1 MEVITIFPTYL
12 LILLAGALVSALV
25 YCFLNHKDKGVIGRA
40 CLTVLLSA
48 ALGFVCGK
56 AFYMIT
62 EIDFTLAYGF
72 ADTLLSLEPIKFSF
86 YGACMGACLGAAL
99 AGKWTGL
106 KPMAALN
113 RFAPAGILMAAVARF
128 GESCMG
134 LYGCGRNFDPEMDAA
149 LCVFPISVVNAFDE
163 YFLAVFM
170 LEGLCCLGVFVLSA
184 FVFRRARF
192 MRSLFYFCLPQIL
205 CESLRM
211 QSFVWHEF
219 VKVEQLLCMV
229 VMEII
234 LLLYALRTPKD
245 RKLRFLPPILGLVA
259 AGIFVAVE
267 FALDKSDLPHLLT
280 YAIMILGQGLLAYA
294 EIRGFKK
301 SDFAAVRK
309 EV

>member
-1 MEVITIFPTYL
+1 MSAYL
-12 LILLAGALVSALV
+12 WILCGGAVLAACV
-25 YCFLNHKDKGVIGRA
+25 YCLMNRGDRGVYVR
-40 CLTVLLSA
+40 A
-48 ALGFVCGK
+48 ALTLVLSVVFGLLCGK
-56 AFYMIT
+56 AFYAVTQIRKVISSGT
-62 EIDFTLAYGF
+62 SEVLFTLSP
-72 ADTLLSLEPIKFSF
+72 LWFSF
-86 YGACMGACLGAAL
+86 YGAAMGACFGAVL
-99 AGKWTGL
+99 AGKLTGI

-128 GESCMG
+128 GEYVLSEEYAYG
-134 LYGCGRNFDPEMDAA
+134 LGRYFDIETQPA
-149 LCVFPISVVNAFDE
+149 LCVFPISAVNAYGE
-163 YFLAVFM
+163 YYLAVFM

-184 FVFRRARF
+184 FVFHRARF

-205 CESLRM
+205 CESLRTS
-211 QSFVWHEF
+211 SFVWHEF